1 MFAVSSTV
9 TIAVCCAVGAG
20 SVALAQ
26 VPETGAEPVRD
37 PQAVD
42 EVIVEGRS
50 LGALRSEI
58 IRAEEAVFARF
69 NDINSD
75 DEFDIDCRMEIPLGS
90 RIPRRVCRANYWRDV
105 EVDIADE
112 AVRWMQGSTY
122 SGPGQTARGLQP
134 YKGKLLHDEIRQLA
148 AEDQQFRAA
157 LTELGTAHLKVAEEA
172 GTPPS
177 TADSASR
184 QLPRGED
191 GLPYGAETVIEVR
204 VGRKPWMQALTS
216 RTFTLARVYGEIRS
230 VDVECAERKARLQY
244 EIGVEWNIPA
254 TWGSCTLTVDASR
267 DTTFALYEFSSGR
280 RVLSRRRAHREPQTS
295 GCARSTS
302 SAARR

>member
-1 MFAVSSTV
+1 MSATISTV
-9 TIAVCCAVGAG
+9 TFAVCCAVCAG
-20 SVALAQ
+20 IALAQ

-42 EVIVEGRS
+42 EVIVEGRG
-50 LGALRSEI
+50 LGALRAEV
-58 IRAEEAVFARF
+58 IRAEEVVFARF

-90 RIPRRVCRANYWRDV
+90 RIPRRVCRANYWRDI

-112 AVRWMQGSTY
+112 ALRWMQGSAY

-148 AEDQQFRAA
+148 AEDEQFRAA
-157 LTELGTAHLKVAEEA
+157 LTELGTVQLALDEEA
-172 GTPPS
+172 GTSPS
-177 TADSASR
+177 TADSVSR
-184 QLPRGED
+184 QLPKGEE
-191 GLPYGAETVIEVR
+191 GLPYGAESVIEVR

-230 VDVECAERKARLQY
+230 VEIDCAEREARLQY

-254 TWGSCTLTVDASR
+254 TWGSCTLMVDASR
-267 DTTFALYEFSSGR
+267 DTTFALYEF
-280 RVLSRRRAHREPQTS
+280 E
-295 GCARSTS
+295 
-302 SAARR
+302 